1 MNQWRKQVEKS
12 GGAIINGHVIGGC
25 VTQYLK
31 AKKLGGHGPPSAQ
44 YSDLAY
50 LGYKKDF
57 PIFGF
62 FGLVGK
68 FLTWEW
74 AVVK

>member
-1 MNQWRKQVEKS
+1 MANKS
-12 GGAIINGHVIGGC
+12 LACTKEIHAATMTFI
-25 VTQYLK
+25 
-31 AKKLGGHGPPSAQ
+31 KLDIKLIQPYNAQ
-44 YSDLAY
+44 FSDLAY
-50 LGYKKDF
+50 LGYKNDF
-57 PIFGF
+57 QIFGF

>member
-1 MNQWRKQVEKS
+1 MQNLQLNLS
-12 GGAIINGHVIGGC
+12 SN
-25 VTQYLK
+25 
-31 AKKLGGHGPPSAQ
+31 AQ
-44 YSDLAY
+44 FSDLAY

>member
-1 MNQWRKQVEKS
+1 MFCDNLEVKNIFKKS
-12 GGAIINGHVIGGC
+12 TTI
-25 VTQYLK
+25 
-31 AKKLGGHGPPSAQ
+31 AQ

-57 PIFGF
+57 LIFGF

-68 FLTWEW
+68 FLTWKW

>member
-1 MNQWRKQVEKS
+1 MADFLTAQ
-12 GGAIINGHVIGGC
+12 IFFF
-25 VTQYLK
+25 T
-31 AKKLGGHGPPSAQ
+31 AQ